1 MRVISDGNRYDIYP
15 NNIDMFDKLPPS
27 YYDVKFSER
36 EGFYLTKHPDF
47 EKTEEKVYGP
57 SEQRVKKVFTSFS
70 KTNRNLGVIL
80 SGDKG
85 IGKTLTARMMC
96 MEAVLRGYPV
106 ILVNKDYPGLADFIG
121 NIDEEVVVLF
131 DEFDKIF
138 TTITRNLYNND
149 PVATTEKQSTLL
161 GLFDGIYSGKKLF
174 IITCNEL
181 RNLSSLLLN
190 RTGRFHYHFQF
201 EYPGDD
207 EITLYMKDKLDP
219 KYYGEIKNVIEFSRR
234 MELNYDTLR
243 SIAFELNM
251 GYSFDEMI
259 NDLNII
265 NFDEVEYKV
274 FVHLKNGQKLDFKT
288 INVDLF
294 GENRIREIYDRFGPK
309 SGVYCQLSFIPTAAV
324 FDRNDLV
331 YKIYEKDIKV
341 ETSDYDDDEPAIV
354 DFVDN
359 FKVDYISFRKLKN
372 KGPVYY
378 F

>member
-15 NNIDMFDKLPPS
+15 NNIDMFDKLPTS

-57 SEQRVKKVFTSFS
+57 SEQRVKKVFSSFS
-70 KTNRNLGVIL
+70 KSNRNLGVIL

-85 IGKTLTARMMC
+85 IGKSLTARMMC

-106 ILVNKDYPGLADFIG
+106 ILVNNDYPGLADFIG

-131 DEFDKIF
+131 DEFDKTF
-138 TTITRNLYNND
+138 TTITRNLYNNN

-219 KYYGEIKNVIEFSRR
+219 KYYGEIKNVIAFSRR
-234 MELNYDTLR
+234 TQLNYDTLR

-251 GYSFDEMI
+251 GYHFDEMI

-265 NFDEVEYKV
+265 NLDEVEYEV
-274 FVHLKNGQKLDFKT
+274 FIHLKNGQKINANTIKLD
-288 INVDLF
+288 LL
-294 GENRIREIYDRFGPK
+294 GENDLREIYKSLGPK
-309 SGVYCQLSFIPTAAV
+309 DDVLCYLYFKPSSAR
-324 FDRNDLV
+324 FDKNDFV
-331 YKIYEKDIKV
+331 YKIYAKDIEV
-341 ETSDYDDDEPAIV
+341 HTSDYDEDDPAV
-354 DFVDN
+354 MDFVDN
-359 FKVDYISFRKLKN
+359 FEVEYISFRRVKN
-372 KGPVYY
+372 RGPLYY
-378 F
+378 L